1 MTIISHD
8 FIKAGV
14 VMTGILTDN
23 AIVEMICNTH
33 NDCGINEI
41 VKRMRNLLKNG
52 QKNIDL
58 IRIPPQVRILS
69 RTENVGTGDLFLL
82 LSLLWMM
89 YLQ

>member
-1 MTIISHD
+1 MTIIFHD

-23 AIVEMICNTH
+23 AIVEMICNTN

-69 RTENVGTGDLFLL
+69 RTQNVVPVIYFCYCLYFG
-82 LSLLWMM
+82 
-89 YLQ
+89 

>member
-1 MTIISHD
+1 MTIIFHD

-23 AIVEMICNTH
+23 AIVEMICNTN

-58 IRIPPQVRILS
+58 IRIPHRFESCQGLKMLVPVIYFCYCLYF
-69 RTENVGTGDLFLL
+69 G
-82 LSLLWMM
+82 
-89 YLQ
+89 

>member
-1 MTIISHD
+1 MTIIFHD

-23 AIVEMICNTH
+23 ATVEMICNTH

-58 IRIPPQVRILS
+58 IRIPTQVRILS
-69 RTENVGTGDLFLL
+69 RTQNVGTGDLFSI

-89 YLQ
+89 

>member
-1 MTIISHD
+1 MTIIFHD

-23 AIVEMICNTH
+23 AIVEMICNTN

-52 QKNIDL
+52 
-58 IRIPPQVRILS
+58 
-69 RTENVGTGDLFLL
+69 
-82 LSLLWMM
+82 
-89 YLQ
+89 